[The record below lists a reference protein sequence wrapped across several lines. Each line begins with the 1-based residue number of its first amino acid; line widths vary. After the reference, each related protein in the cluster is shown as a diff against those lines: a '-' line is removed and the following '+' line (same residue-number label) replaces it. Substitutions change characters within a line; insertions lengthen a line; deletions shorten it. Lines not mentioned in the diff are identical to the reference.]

1 MKLND
6 EILKK
11 MVESG
16 TKAWTDLELSIAN
29 KKKVLQ
35 QIRNRLA
42 LFAEPA
48 QENNVKIEIVR
59 QSCRFLKKTYPSYA
73 KEADLIINRFE
84 HHLKFDHMAVLPF
97 KQIDALTYR
106 IFIKENLYAFT
117 G

>member
-1 MKLND
+1 MKLHD

-16 TKAWTDLELSIAN
+16 TKAWTDLELSISN
-29 KKKVLQ
+29 KTKVLK
-35 QIRNRLA
+35 QIHSRLA
-42 LFAEPA
+42 IFAGPA
-48 QENNVKIEIVR
+48 EENNVKIEIIR
-59 QSCRFLKKTYPSYA
+59 QSCKYLRDQYPVYA

-84 HHLKFDHMAVLPF
+84 HHLKFDQMAILPF

-106 IFIKENLYAFT
+106 IFLKENLYACT